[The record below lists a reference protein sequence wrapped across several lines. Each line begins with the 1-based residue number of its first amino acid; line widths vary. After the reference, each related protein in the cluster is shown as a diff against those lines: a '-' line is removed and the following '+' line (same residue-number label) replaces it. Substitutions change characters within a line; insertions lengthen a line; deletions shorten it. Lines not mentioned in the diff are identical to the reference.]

1 MQIRIIK
8 CSCFE
13 RQTICAIQILRN
25 TIGGRRNC
33 EWRMMMSG
41 AMWLVVR
48 SFVLALEVHRSKK
61 LNPTGGVEPGSPR
74 WQARGLASGP
84 TRLDRLCK
92 IALVNCKKP
101 VASRCII
108 NNEWTWLWLLIKS
121 RGDFYKWRAI
131 HTSFTQRKTDVKFAG
146 VPSRTQALVANFK
159 CPIFATP

>member
-1 MQIRIIK
+1 
-8 CSCFE
+8 
-13 RQTICAIQILRN
+13 
-25 TIGGRRNC
+25 
-33 EWRMMMSG
+33 MSG

-48 SFVLALEVHRSKK
+48 SFVLAPDVHRSKK
-61 LNPTGGVEPGSPR
+61 LSPRGVEPGSPS
-74 WQARGLASGP
+74 WQARGLATGL
-84 TRLDRLCK
+84 TRLDSLCK

-146 VPSRTQALVANFK
+146 VPSRTQALVANLK
-159 CPIFATP
+159 CPIFGNALDHSAIAPPILVEIKLKKKQAKVTWSPEPQN